1 MTTPPDTAAIHQKE
15 TTRLLEDLLTDF
27 NTSEW
32 VDTPPYETVLP
43 ETTPDSN
50 IRAMTEQEY
59 RNSTSPSNWNRYL
72 TLGRYVTD
80 GFTFDTNIAEITTD
94 PLKVHCMIWYQY
106 TYHLDYQLT
115 IPMKL
120 LEWATRCSLAYLQTF
135 SASALHLN
143 TKKVTW
149 KQFSR
154 SQSLTDSWSEV
165 PPNQR
170 RRIKKKS
177 KKLSPSKEAQGNRNP
192 PATIIEES
200 SEPSNSTN
208 NTSCSGNQ
216 SSNCDNASAA
226 SDRKTSV
233 LAPNLNVPVCDGTYQ
248 VTFRLTVSADQMS
261 KYRDTAKLKD
271 EIYTFLNEILKD
283 DHGSLYNWNH
293 NGTDQQNSISKMTPT
308 QVRQFICPSIAIMP
322 SLSLVVVPIRF
333 GFVGQLP
340 SKWRN
345 TEQTKDILKKLQS
358 YRLILKFNDD

>member
-1 MTTPPDTAAIHQKE
+1 MTTNTDPAAIQQKE
-15 TTRLLEDLLTDF
+15 TIRTLDDLLTNF
-27 NTSEW
+27 AISEW
-32 VDTPPYETVLP
+32 VDTPSYVTELP

-50 IRAMTEQEY
+50 IREMAEQEY
-59 RNSTSPSNWNRYL
+59 RNSTTPTKWHRYL
-72 TLGRYVTD
+72 TLDRYVTD
-80 GFTFDTNIAEITTD
+80 GFTFDTNIAEMTTD

-106 TYHLDYQLT
+106 TYHLDYKLT

-120 LEWATRCSLAYLQTF
+120 LEWATRCSLAYLQKF
-135 SASALHLN
+135 SASALNLN
-143 TKKVTW
+143 TNKVTW

-154 SQSLTDSWSEV
+154 SRSLTDSWSEV
-165 PPNQR
+165 PAKL
-170 RRIKKKS
+170 KKKDKKKL
-177 KKLSPSKEAQGNRNP
+177 KKLSPSKDVQGHRNP
-192 PATIIEES
+192 PATIIEET
-200 SEPSNSTN
+200 SEPSNSKN
-208 NTSCSGNQ
+208 NTSCSENQ

-226 SDRKTSV
+226 SDGKISV
-233 LAPNLNVPVCDGTYQ
+233 LDPNLNVPVCDGTYR

-293 NGTDQQNSISKMTPT
+293 SGTDQQNSISKMTPT

-345 TEQTKDILKKLQS
+345 TEQTKDIFEETQS
-358 YRLILKFNDD
+358 YRLILKFNDN